1 MFCFAAIICG
11 MTAFGSGLNDLS
23 DALGTARVRIL
34 AEFVQGDLSS
44 HHVDHYS
51 NAFDAFLEGI
61 GNINLRNLR
70 EQGTER

>member
-1 MFCFAAIICG
+1 
-11 MTAFGSGLNDLS
+11 MTAFGSGLNDIS
-23 DALGTARVRIL
+23 DAFGKARVRLL

-44 HHVDHYS
+44 HHVNDYS
-51 NAFDAFLEGI
+51 NTFDAFLEGI